1 MKLVCRD
8 MPQEEWAGAALLAQ
22 QFLKEYPD
30 RMGFNNFVIYTPPGL
45 PSRVVYRTKTSVIV
59 RGT

>member
-1 MKLVCRD
+1 
-8 MPQEEWAGAALLAQ
+8 MPLEEWPSAALLAQ

-30 RMGFNNFVIYTPPGL
+30 RMGFSNFVYYHAEGRPG
-45 PSRVVYRTKTSVIV
+45 RVVYRTKTSIVV